1 MGRFYWWHENGLWMN
16 GSINPTH
23 QYCKRVRKSL
33 KNCPY
38 SFYLIPLK
46 RMKFIGNYQNLLINR
61 CLWFCSCGIFMR
73 AFQTSSLSLSP
84 LTRGPWVMRNSVSVT
99 SRRWIEKLKVLY
111 IFSPEKWPNPQSCLD
126 ELLQSFP
133 PWFPIAN
140 HKNTL
145 LKSKSDLI
153 CNFFALKYVTL
164 ASLRIIMWVLW
175 EFCLRWS
182 GNLFSLMT
190 TITTSKISNVLK
202 LHTLQDLFFRSF
214 AWFFVVFHHCQW
226 WICSKH
232 YPD

>member
-1 MGRFYWWHENGLWMN
+1 
-16 GSINPTH
+16 
-23 QYCKRVRKSL
+23 
-33 KNCPY
+33 
-38 SFYLIPLK
+38 
-46 RMKFIGNYQNLLINR
+46 MKFIGNYQNLLIKR

-84 LTRGPWVMRNSVSVT
+84 LTQGPWVMRNSVSVT

-111 IFSPEKWPNPQSCLD
+111 IFSSEKWPNPQSCLD

-145 LKSKSDLI
+145 LKSKNDLI

-202 LHTLQDLFFRSF
+202 LHTLQVLFFLSF
-214 AWFFVVFHHCQW
+214 IRLIFRGISSLPMMDMFQALSWLNNTKVSSSFFYRKALFFYKLFFSSQKW
-226 WICSKH
+226 WQLSKS
-232 YPD
+232 PKQN